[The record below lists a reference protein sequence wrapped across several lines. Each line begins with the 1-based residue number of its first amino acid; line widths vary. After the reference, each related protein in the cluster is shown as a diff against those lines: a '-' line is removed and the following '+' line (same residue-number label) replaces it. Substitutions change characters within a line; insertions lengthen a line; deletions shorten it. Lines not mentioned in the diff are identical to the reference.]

1 MICPTPLRILNVK
14 PTFDNPNRYIDVP
27 CGKCSVCRHN
37 YISDW
42 ILRLNREISNS
53 AFSFFVTLT
62 YNDECIPL
70 CDCHGLPVL
79 RPSDVSNFF
88 HRLNYEFGR
97 FGEKLRYFVVGEY
110 GGDSGRPH
118 YHALIFVPKNSNFTF
133 DKYGFQAIIEKLWKF
148 GFVYVGSAT
157 GRAASYCCKYLLKEL
172 APHAN
177 RCPAVDGYMSCSRR
191 PALGCLNLK
200 DFINQVSI
208 DPTQQFYRNGKFK
221 NRIPRAYRR
230 VLLENLDDV
239 QQILWKYYR
248 RKCAVE
254 LSGDSSGSEV
264 DQSERSHDNGTLC
277 DPRYETLRYYR
288 RRNGR
293 NK

>member
-1 MICPTPLRILNVK
+1 MMCPTPLRITNIK
-14 PTFDNPNRYIDVP
+14 PTAENPLPYIDVP

-37 YISDW
+37 YVSDW
-42 ILRLNREISNS
+42 ILRLNREIRNS

-62 YNDECIPL
+62 YNDDSIPL

-88 HRLNYEFGR
+88 HTLNYEFRR

-110 GGDSGRPH
+110 GGESGRPH
-118 YHALIFVPKNSNFTF
+118 YHALIFVPKNTKFAF
-133 DKYGFQAIIEKLWKF
+133 DKYGFQQIIEKLWKF

-172 APHAN
+172 APRAN
-177 RCPAVDGYMSCSRR
+177 RCPDVDGYMSCSRR

-200 DFINQVSI
+200 DFINQVSN
-208 DPTQQFYRNGKFK
+208 DPKQQFYRNGKFK

-230 VLLENLDDV
+230 VLLDSLSDDDA
-239 QQILWKYYR
+239 ILFRFYR
-248 RKCAVE
+248 KKCAAE
-254 LSGDSSGSEV
+254 FMREHDERKSRIPEGNFYYGSIP
-264 DQSERSHDNGTLC
+264 DER
-277 DPRYETLRYYR
+277 RETLRYYR
-288 RRNGR
+288 RRNG
-293 NK
+293 NSK